1 MLDALIN
8 ADISLTLILNSSEL
22 NLFLSSIDFLIM
34 SFNNFLLDLP
44 FELVV
49 VIMSDG
55 IECEYFFGPR
65 VIMMAWL
72 RIQHWSDSWFDYK

>member
-44 FELVV
+44 FEFIVI
-49 VIMSDG
+49 IMSGG
-55 IECEYFFGPR
+55 IECGYFFRPR